1 MDTAKNLAEEA
12 EMQGI
17 YADQTALAQK
27 ATTAAAGLTQ
37 AQPVLQ
43 NVDFPQQPQPQPAP
57 KKRGKPAQPQ
67 TQY

>member
-27 ATTAAAGLTQ
+27 ATAVATGLTQ

-57 KKRGKPAQPQ
+57 KKRGKRAQPQ